1 VPQLGY
7 AFCIL
12 PSPISYQTNNV
23 PHIGWSIPLTIFAT
37 GFILFALSFP
47 TSPTSFPDPFF
58 RIWISRAYK
67 ANHGSDSLT
76 FDNEGRFRPQM
87 FEDIFTK
94 YDTSQK
100 GGLTWDDVTEFLKG
114 QRQVWDIFG
123 WVATW
128 FEWTVTYQLI
138 APEDGIL
145 RKEDIRGVFDGSIFF
160 KKAEQHRL
168 KQMRVGQKDNTQK
181 KKR

>member
-1 VPQLGY
+1 
-7 AFCIL
+7 
-12 PSPISYQTNNV
+12 
-23 PHIGWSIPLTIFAT
+23 
-37 GFILFALSFP
+37 
-47 TSPTSFPDPFF
+47 
-58 RIWISRAYK
+58 
-67 ANHGSDSLT
+67 
-76 FDNEGRFRPQM
+76 M